1 MTDTSRVT
9 NRNDVAIIDFKVDEN
24 GNPSI
29 NIDESIN
36 SNLTAQQ
43 IEETKSIWATL
54 LEIFTPEAIN
64 KPREIKILYD
74 SKYNE
79 RLQQNLDGGLDA
91 ESAHLDAVAGTFGDF
106 VEREG
111 SDYFFGNVYSVDSDM
126 PGAEIAGPIMSYP
139 VDKLKN
145 DVDQSNVVA
154 DAFRDFFADNS
165 NNNDSSNSEL
175 WVNED
180 GHLFLL
186 DADQHLPFE
195 ILPLQEQLLLL
206 ALINNPIFLIRT
218 SVKLH
223 HDTFLLQKHLLGSHL
238 RLTI

>member
-1 MTDTSRVT
+1 M
-9 NRNDVAIIDFKVDEN
+9 
-24 GNPSI
+24 
-29 NIDESIN
+29 
-36 SNLTAQQ
+36 
-43 IEETKSIWATL
+43 ATL

-126 PGAEIAGPIMSYP
+126 PGAEIAVPIMSYP

-186 DADQHLPFE
+186 DADKHLPFE

-206 ALINNPIFLIRT
+206 ALINNQIFLIRT